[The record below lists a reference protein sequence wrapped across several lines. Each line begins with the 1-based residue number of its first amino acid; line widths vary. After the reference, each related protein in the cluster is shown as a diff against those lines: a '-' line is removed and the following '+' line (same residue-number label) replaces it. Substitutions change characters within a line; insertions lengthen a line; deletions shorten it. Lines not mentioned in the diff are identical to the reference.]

1 MQSDRLNINQAA
13 EILGISSGS
22 LRLLIQRRQIRHMRI
37 GPNRGRYWI
46 LREWI
51 TEYLESC
58 IEHPAEPVE
67 SIRLQH
73 SSGRN
78 SLSSGRKRNS
88 YASPATVDF
97 KADLRDL
104 KAKMAKRGGA

>member
-58 IEHPAEPVE
+58 IEPPAEPVE
-67 SIRLQH
+67 SIRPLKIAGQP
-73 SSGRN
+73 
-78 SLSSGRKRNS
+78 RKRTS
-88 YASPATVDF
+88 FASPSPTDF
-97 KADLRDL
+97 KADLRVL

>member
-1 MQSDRLNINQAA
+1 VA
-13 EILGISSGS
+13 GIG
-22 LRLLIQRRQIRHMRI
+22 L
-37 GPNRGRYWI
+37 

-67 SIRLQH
+67 SIRPLKIAGQP
-73 SSGRN
+73 
-78 SLSSGRKRNS
+78 RKRNS
-88 YASPATVDF
+88 FANPATVDF

-104 KAKMAKRGGA
+104 RAKMAKRGGA